1 MGTLTFFLSC
11 SFLLFGMAAFPSW
24 NKRTFVWNTNLP
36 DDGSYENF
44 IGGIASQPTKLN
56 NVGEV
61 NQSIGDILEYF
72 DNDSTRFTWVLS
84 RFLDKNYSLY
94 YTPTEEEKAREAEK
108 EKAKA
113 GPKVAVEIN
122 GKKEEVSKAE
132 LAKAQKMRR
141 RASQAEV
148 SSHFS
153 STEGRRLSKL
163 EQNLYVVEKAIAL
176 ANTEEKEDE
185 ETGNKVELEEAPE
198 KEKSWKHLPYIP
210 VQGDEYDELL
220 AEQLNIYEIDINIRP
235 IQLKKKKKKKR
246 GKSKKEDNRVFY
258 RIAGKKKRVKLI
270 HGALLVREN
279 KKWTPLIPYLR
290 KLAGLPAMDGDQE
303 IETVVKRKKKRN
315 PK

>member
-1 MGTLTFFLSC
+1 MG
-11 SFLLFGMAAFPSW
+11 
-24 NKRTFVWNTNLP
+24 

-72 DNDSTRFTWVLS
+72 DNDSTRFTVFLS

-122 GKKEEVSKAE
+122 GKKKEVSKAE

-153 STEGRRLSKL
+153 STEGRRMGKL

-176 ANTEEKEDE
+176 ANTEEKED
-185 ETGNKVELEEAPE
+185 A
-198 KEKSWKHLPYIP
+198 WKHLPYIP

-220 AEQLNIYEIDINIRP
+220 AEQLNIYEIDI
-235 IQLKKKKKKKR
+235 
-246 GKSKKEDNRVFY
+246 
-258 RIAGKKKRVKLI
+258 
-270 HGALLVREN
+270 
-279 KKWTPLIPYLR
+279 
-290 KLAGLPAMDGDQE
+290 
-303 IETVVKRKKKRN
+303 
-315 PK
+315 

>member
-1 MGTLTFFLSC
+1 MG
-11 SFLLFGMAAFPSW
+11 
-24 NKRTFVWNTNLP
+24 
-36 DDGSYENF
+36 
-44 IGGIASQPTKLN
+44 
-56 NVGEV
+56 

-72 DNDSTRFTWVLS
+72 DNDSTRFTVFLS

-108 EKAKA
+108 
-113 GPKVAVEIN
+113 
-122 GKKEEVSKAE
+122 
-132 LAKAQKMRR
+132 
-141 RASQAEV
+141 
-148 SSHFS
+148 
-153 STEGRRLSKL
+153 
-163 EQNLYVVEKAIAL
+163 EKAIAL

-290 KLAGLPAMDGDQE
+290 KLAGLPAMD
-303 IETVVKRKKKRN
+303 
-315 PK
+315 